1 MGTAA
6 ELSRILP
13 PVTEQRL
20 SPRKRVSSPVPIE
33 LFPGQEV
40 LLSEMSEGG
49 LSVTSSSRLEVGAVA
64 RVNFQIP
71 ETDSDI
77 DATGVVAWSNSSGRA
92 GVRFTSLEPRSSAA
106 LARWLAPDQGCTQT
120 ESADEANTDSALA
133 AKITGLCEI
142 ADLKTAISL
151 QQLDDNASLE
161 TIVRRMAELTRATGA
176 AIALREGSDVVCRA
190 CAGNA
195 PDVGV
200 KLSASSLSGEC
211 MRTGRVV
218 LLEDSESDAR
228 VDPEICRQLNF
239 RSLLIVP
246 IVSASETVGIA
257 EVLSPQPRNFEG
269 SDILILTFLADL
281 LAGIAVQNAEIK
293 QAGISEFLDTA
304 HFGIPSLDQTA
315 VEIPTSAVSITET
328 DLSSAREVPSRP
340 ERQSRTIAT
349 NGNPLLSQTSSSQG
363 AGLASAPIPTHSVAQ
378 RTAVTA
384 HGTAPAVL
392 SPEVK
397 RRPAVGI
404 LPIAIVA
411 IVLLIAILALLFGY
425 VLPRNLNSGK
435 PANGTSVIAEKPV
448 VTAVA
453 SPESSSIN
461 SGAAK
466 PAGTATKAAR
476 SGAPH
481 PSVASSRSDSSNSKA
496 RDQLDEL
503 EVVQRSTAL
512 KQPTV
517 ETVPD
522 APTMSQLT
530 SRSNGMMPASII
542 AANTPTPE
550 LSPRQSQGVIE
561 GKLVK
566 KVLPRYP
573 EMARRAGVSGD
584 VLISATIGTDGGLH
598 NLRVMSGSPLL
609 REEALTA
616 ARQWR
621 YSPYKLGGKPVETET
636 RITVSFHR

>member
-20 SPRKRVSSPVPIE
+20 SFRKRLSGPVPIE

-40 LLSEMSEGG
+40 LLSELSEGG

-92 GVRFTSLEPRSSAA
+92 GVRFTSLEPPSSAA
-106 LARWLAPDQGCTQT
+106 LARWLASDQGCTQAK
-120 ESADEANTDSALA
+120 SADEANTDSALA
-133 AKITGLCEI
+133 AKITGLCEV

-211 MRTGRVV
+211 MRTGNVV

-328 DLSSAREVPSRP
+328 DLLSAREVPSRP

-349 NGNPLLSQTSSSQG
+349 NGNPLLSQTSLSQG
-363 AGLASAPIPTHSVAQ
+363 AGLASAPIPTHSIAQ

-411 IVLLIAILALLFGY
+411 IVLITILTLLFGY
-425 VLPRNLNSGK
+425 LVSRNLNSTK
-435 PANGTSVIAEKPV
+435 AANGTSVTAEKPV
-448 VTAVA
+448 VTSVA

-481 PSVASSRSDSSNSKA
+481 PSLASSRSDSSSSKA

-503 EVVQRSTAL
+503 QVVQRSTAL
-512 KQPTV
+512 KEPAV
-517 ETVPD
+517 EAVPD
-522 APTMSQLT
+522 APTISQLT

-584 VLISATIGTDGGLH
+584 VLISATIGTDGALH
-598 NLRVMSGSPLL
+598 NLRVVSGSPLL

-636 RITVSFHR
+636 RITVGFHR